1 MEGFRRMSADN
12 SAFHLVDLSQG
23 TTDTEILGGSL
34 YHDMQ
39 RPEAGIGVKTS
50 IEQGSNVGDRSMV

>member
-1 MEGFRRMSADN
+1 MSADN